1 MGTTFADIR
10 LTNSEDLLLLRKGY
24 VEKDEVRTVQVRAL
38 VDTGASLLTIP
49 LSIQQKLG
57 LNKIDEQNVE
67 LGDGSII
74 TVDIVG
80 PIELKFENR
89 MAIVT
94 AAVLPLEV
102 EVLLGVIPLE
112 YMDVLVDPRRQRL
125 VVNPQSPDKARMYL
139 KDSDRMLSD
148 DQLKTLRLTGKS
160 NLTGD
165 KTE

>member
-89 MAIVT
+89 IAIVT